1 VAMLPTALYQRA
13 VISVDGLALGVTL
26 LVVALSLK
34 AMRRPEAPWLRSA
47 GMAISSLTKLPQ
59 LAFILLEA
67 MRIPLRDWKTQW
79 PSFVLVTAPA
89 LALAVLW
96 SMTASRQIATLD
108 LGLPPQSAGD
118 VSALGRIRVLLLN
131 VGHFARASVTSLDFS
146 GELWRQ
152 LIGVFGWLDVPMSSY
167 AYPVLLFFVL
177 ASFFDRLGFSP
188 SERVRVIVIASLT
201 GLSYCLA
208 VFAAFFV
215 AFTPPEA
222 ERIYGL
228 QGRYFIFVLPL
239 VALAVSALVNRS
251 LGPARPLIALGASFC
266 SFAFMA
272 EALWRVH
279 WS

>member
-1 VAMLPTALYQRA
+1 MRQR
-13 VISVDGLALGVTL
+13 LGV
-26 LVVALSLK
+26 
-34 AMRRPEAPWLRSA
+34 SA
-47 GMAISSLTKLPQ
+47 FSS
-59 LAFILLEA
+59 
-67 MRIPLRDWKTQW
+67 
-79 PSFVLVTAPA
+79 
-89 LALAVLW
+89 
-96 SMTASRQIATLD
+96 
-108 LGLPPQSAGD
+108 
-118 VSALGRIRVLLLN
+118 
-131 VGHFARASVTSLDFS
+131 
-146 GELWRQ
+146 
-152 LIGVFGWLDVPMSSY
+152 
-167 AYPVLLFFVL
+167 
-177 ASFFDRLGFSP
+177 SFFDRLGFSP

-215 AFTPPEA
+215 AFTPPGA